1 MAPNLPHLAPIDPNV
16 PVPPAVKAAAARA
29 EAIHAQTYQTPA
41 PEPATQPVAAAHPV
55 TAPVTPASEPT
66 PQPNPTT
73 PEAAPQPNLTTPE
86 AAPQPDPA
94 AVDWQARYNAMKGR
108 FDQSQGTINE
118 LQGQMSQ
125 LGDEVMRLT
134 QTVQTRPP
142 QQRPL
147 PQPLL
152 TAEDEKTFGPELID
166 VVKRA
171 AQSIV
176 APVISEVEQ
185 RTQRLT
191 QQVQQNT
198 MATLYERLDT
208 DLPDWRTIN
217 VSPRF
222 KSWLALRDL
231 YSGAVKRE
239 LLMDAFRRADAP
251 RVLQFFKGFVSDE
264 QATGQMPAPQ
274 PGAQDAPSPLPRAP
288 AVPLG
293 SLSTPGRAHPAST
306 TGATT
311 DKPVFTRDNIR
322 WFYSNE
328 GLAAYAGRPDARKTD
343 EQRIFD
349 AQRDGRVR

>member
-1 MAPNLPHLAPIDPNV
+1 MAPNLPHLAPVDPDV

-29 EAIHAQTYQTPA
+29 EAIHAQAYQTPA
-41 PEPATQPVAAAHPV
+41 PEPAPQPAPPPPPV
-55 TAPVTPASEPT
+55 TAPVTGTPEPQSAPEPQPAPEPQAEPAS
-66 PQPNPTT
+66 QPD
-73 PEAAPQPNLTTPE
+73 AAP
-86 AAPQPDPA
+86 
-94 AVDWQARYNAMKGR
+94 DWQARYNAMKGR

-134 QTVQTRPP
+134 QTVQARPP
-142 QQRPL
+142 QLRSV

-152 TAEDEKTFGPELID
+152 TAEDERTFGPELID

-198 MATLYERLDT
+198 MATLYERLDN

>member
-41 PEPATQPVAAAHPV
+41 PEPAPQPIAAAQPV
-55 TAPVTPASEPT
+55 TAPVTAAPEPT
-66 PQPNPTT
+66 PQPNP
-73 PEAAPQPNLTTPE
+73 TTPE

-94 AVDWQARYNAMKGR
+94 AVDWQARYNAMTGR

-198 MATLYERLDT
+198 MATLYERLDS

-217 VSPRF
+217 TNPRF

-274 PGAQDAPSPLPRAP
+274 PGAQADPSPLPRAP
-288 AVPLG
+288 AVPLT

-306 TGATT
+306 TGAVT

-328 GLAAYAGRPDARKTD
+328 GLAAYAGRPDARKVD